1 MFPRKHALKT
11 ELSQPKLSKNL
22 VSNLM
27 RVSAAIKALVL
38 MEYTV
43 VRSAT
48 RGAMVQ
54 INVLRSN
61 WIAASVPKGPH

>member
-48 RGAMVQ
+48 RGAMVH